1 MRRENV
7 VSCSVSSPANGSAEW
22 PPDDRLRRVTQYS
35 RDANDR
41 TEKPQRTG
49 SPAFRLRSSSYGGQ
63 VAADDSFVCS
73 RTRHCEERL
82 RPSDPFFLRA
92 ALWIVSLSL
101 AMTACDRWPFS

>member
-41 TEKPQRTG
+41 TEKPRRTG
-49 SPAFRLRSSSYGGQ
+49 SPAF
-63 VAADDSFVCS
+63 AEDDSLGLDWPHH
-73 RTRHCEERL
+73 RTRPT
-82 RPSDPFFLRA
+82 PSKSTLAPMVNRVLTSPY
-92 ALWIVSLSL
+92 LWWF
-101 AMTACDRWPFS
+101 DRSPLGSRIP